1 MRRYVLVSYM
11 MRAMNSTMQKS
22 IATSVTSHWKGM
34 DIIAGSDI
42 YWNLYNGHI
51 RGRPLF
57 KGLYILYIRGSTD
70 VYKFPLKCITR
81 LGLHMQSVDY
91 IAM

>member
-34 DIIAGSDI
+34 DITADSDI
-42 YWNLYNGHI
+42 LYWNLYNGHI

-57 KGLYILYIRGSTD
+57 KGVLHQILSFISFISEVPLMYISS
-70 VYKFPLKCITR
+70 P
-81 LGLHMQSVDY
+81 
-91 IAM
+91 